1 MKKRK
6 SKHHI
11 QPKLQ
16 DQAVW
21 MSVAAVFLLFY
32 IVLISFSEHPN
43 LTGSAVQNIAFVKAG
58 TQLDFGVREIP
69 GLERYF
75 FEVKETIKNGQMLV
89 EVDETISFDQ
99 PYYSKFRISSPDE
112 DKIGTVQLLL
122 KLEQQTLQGKG
133 ISKGDAQVFRNGE
146 EVETKF
152 TKEEGRYFYYTATA
166 PGIGEFVIGKAAPE
180 AEKAATTTEPVVIE
194 EAVPEEQEPSRITT
208 SMPPETTEGS
218 AAPLAGKAAAEP
230 EAEGFWGSISKFFE
244 RLFG

>member
-6 SKHHI
+6 QKHHI
-11 QPKLQ
+11 HPKLQ

-32 IVLISFSEHPN
+32 IALISFSEHPN

-58 TQLDFGVREIP
+58 SQLDFGVKEIP

-89 EVDETISFDQ
+89 EVDETISFDR

-133 ISKGDAQVFRNGE
+133 ISKGDVRVFRNGE

-166 PGIGEFVIGKAAPE
+166 PGIGEFVIGKSAPKAE
-180 AEKAATTTEPVVIE
+180 AAATEPAILE
-194 EAVPEEQEPSRITT
+194 EAVSEEPVPEEPAMITT
-208 SMPPETTEGS
+208 SIPTEEA
-218 AAPLAGKAAAEP
+218 AAPLVGRAAAEP
-230 EAEGFWGSISKFFE
+230 EAEGFWGSISKFFRE
-244 RLFG
+244 LFG